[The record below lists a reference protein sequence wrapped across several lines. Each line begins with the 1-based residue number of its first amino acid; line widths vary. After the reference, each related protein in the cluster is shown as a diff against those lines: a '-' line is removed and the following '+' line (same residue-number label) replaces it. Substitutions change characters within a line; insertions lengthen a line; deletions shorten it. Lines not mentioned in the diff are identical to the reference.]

1 MCLDK
6 YNLPKTGGC
15 IVLRSIFFSLTFGMM
30 LIGILIAIHVNFT
43 IGTIIAAASGLYFL
57 IELP

>member
-1 MCLDK
+1 
-6 YNLPKTGGC
+6 
-15 IVLRSIFFSLTFGMM
+15 VLRSIFFSLTFGMM